1 MVYGGPANWMV
12 TMHVLSPVGPA
23 YVRQWKFGKI
33 TQNGHVGHQIV
44 LLAGQQPIAREKIY
58 NHNFYYVILC

>member
-1 MVYGGPANWMV
+1 MV

-44 LLAGQQPIAREKIY
+44 LLALANSLAKEKIY
-58 NHNFYYVILC
+58 NRNFYYVI